1 VKELLK
7 TKLFIPSTRS
17 KLVSRSRLTE
27 KLNGGLG
34 RKLTL
39 ISAPAGFGKTTIVSE
54 WVQDL
59 DEEYQVAWFSLG
71 ENDNVLARFLSYFV
85 ASLQGHVAHIGGEV
99 LEMLQ
104 LPQLPKVEALL
115 TPLLNE
121 ITSIRK
127 ETVFVLDDF
136 HLIED
141 LQVHQA
147 MDFLVE
153 NSPQQFHLVIVTRE
167 DPPLPLARLSAR
179 NQLTEL
185 RAKDLRFT
193 KAESAEFLTQVMGL
207 NLSVK
212 QVSVLEERT
221 EGWIAGLQL
230 AAISMQGLEDVTA
243 FIETFTGSHRLVL
256 DYLIEEVLVHQSD
269 DVQDFLLKTS
279 ILDKLNGSLC
289 DTLTGQKNGQRQ
301 LERLEQANL
310 FVVPLDEEREWFRY
324 HHLFSNLLRQRVRK
338 TFHDEFAALHLKA
351 SKWYFEN
358 NFSDDAIEHAILSKD
373 YHWTAELI
381 EASIDHA
388 LLFGEQNKLK
398 RWLSN
403 LPETEILQSPQLC
416 VLKASSLFAE
426 NLLEE
431 ACYFLDA
438 VKTAL
443 DSSSSTDTDKFL
455 GRALVVRSSIASY
468 RGDNEKAEKFVLQ
481 ALKLIPESDVA
492 WRWSALDNLGS
503 MYGAIDAKI
512 AYKVLHEALEVSKRT
527 HNQYLTLL
535 ASMRLVVV
543 LRELGNLDYA
553 IEICEHQL
561 KIADENALSKTALV
575 GWLYTLWGEILAEK
589 NEIDSALTLVSKGIE
604 LTKRGNDLILLGSSY
619 LSMTRV
625 LFSSEDWDRA
635 SKFIR
640 EIREDDQDITLWVTH
655 QFKAWQARIWIMQ
668 KNLDAASLW
677 AEACEVDVEDELDP
691 IHDFDYGILS
701 RILIVKG
708 DAGEALKLLARL
720 FDTADAGHR
729 TSKTIEILNL
739 QALAMQS
746 AGKMDEAIGF
756 LERALTLAEPG
767 GFVRVFLDEGPP
779 MAHLLYEALSR
790 KISPDYVQRLLR
802 AFPVEEPEK
811 EGTPQPQDSDS
822 HLIEPLSERE
832 IEILQLIAEGLTN
845 ENIGSKLYL
854 SLNTVK
860 AHTRN
865 IYGKLGVNS
874 RTQAVAKARALGL
887 ILSF

>member
-1 VKELLK
+1 VEELLK
-7 TKLFIPSTRS
+7 TKLYIPSIRS

-27 KLNGGLG
+27 QLNGGLG

-54 WVQDL
+54 WAQDL

-71 ENDNVLARFLSYFV
+71 ENDNVLTRFLSYFV
-85 ASLQGHVAHIGGEV
+85 ASLQGHIAHIGGEV

-104 LPQLPKVEALL
+104 LPQPPKVDVLL

-121 ITSIRK
+121 IAAIRK
-127 ETVFVLDDF
+127 ETVFVLDDY

-141 LQVHQA
+141 LQIHQA

-193 KAESAEFLTQVMGL
+193 NAEAVEFLTQVMSL

-212 QVSVLEERT
+212 QVSVLEDRT

-230 AAISMQGLEDVTA
+230 AAISMQGLEDATT
-243 FIETFTGSHRLVL
+243 FIETFTRSHRLVL
-256 DYLIEEVLVHQSD
+256 DYLIEEVLKHQSD

-289 DTLTGQKNGQRQ
+289 DALTGQKNGQQQ

-310 FVVPLDEEREWFRY
+310 FVVPLDREREWFRY
-324 HHLFSNLLRQRVRK
+324 HHLFSSLLRQKVRE
-338 TFHDEFAALHLKA
+338 TYHDEIAALHLKT
-351 SKWYFEN
+351 SNWYSEN
-358 NFSDDAIEHAILSKD
+358 NLSDDAIDHAILSKD
-373 YHWTAELI
+373 SHWTAELI
-381 EASIDHA
+381 EANIDHA
-388 LLFGEQNKLK
+388 LRFGEQDKLK

-426 NLLEE
+426 NLLEK
-431 ACYFLDA
+431 ASYFLDA

-443 DSSSSTDTDKFL
+443 ESSSSTDTDKFL

-468 RGDNEKAEKFVLQ
+468 SGDDEKAEKLVLQ
-481 ALKLIPESDVA
+481 ALELIPESDVA

-503 MYGAIDAKI
+503 MYGAIDAKK
-512 AYKVLHEALEVSKRT
+512 AYKVLNEALEVSKRT

-535 ASMRLVVV
+535 ASLRLVVV

-561 KIADENALSKTALV
+561 KIADENALTKTALV

-589 NEIDSALTLVSKGIE
+589 NEIDRALTLVSKGIE

-640 EIREDDQDITLWVTH
+640 EIREDDQDITPWVTH

-677 AEACEVDVEDELDP
+677 AESWELDIEEELDP

-701 RILIVKG
+701 RILIAKG
-708 DAGEALKLLARL
+708 DAGGALKLLAHL
-720 FDTADAGHR
+720 FDAADAGHR

-767 GFVRVFLDEGPP
+767 GFIRVFLDEGPA
-779 MAHLLYEALSR
+779 MASLLYEALSR
-790 KISPDYVQRLLR
+790 DILPHSVKHLLAAYPADGQER
-802 AFPVEEPEK
+802 VVPASEAEDADWV
-811 EGTPQPQDSDS
+811 
-822 HLIEPLSERE
+822 EPLSERE
-832 IEILQLIAEGLTN
+832 IEILSLIAEGSTN
-845 ENIGSKLYL
+845 QEIAAKVFL

-874 RTQAVAKARALGL
+874 RTQAVAKARALG
-887 ILSF
+887 IL